1 MADVPRGFD
10 VMLVTRP
17 FRRGQVK
24 GQPIGADSSRKIR
37 NRPDTKEKSVS
48 NLGVIHLLNAKGGD
62 WVEQARAAAIN
73 STTEAAATVPG
84 S

>member
-1 MADVPRGFD
+1 MAVAPRGFD

-17 FRRGQVK
+17 FRRGQAK
-24 GQPIGADSSRKIR
+24 GQRIGADSSRKIR

-62 WVEQARAAAIN
+62 WVEQASAAIN